1 MISYDIHV
9 YVYVQYTRYKMFKTF
24 CKKSSKDHTMLAL
37 AAEGVP
43 SLEAEDAAPYDSCSP
58 L

>member
-1 MISYDIHV
+1 
-9 YVYVQYTRYKMFKTF
+9 
-24 CKKSSKDHTMLAL
+24 MLAL

-58 L
+58 LQDVFLQ